1 MCFNALLVFNNQ
13 DDKGAQVAR
22 AVLFR
27 EWRTFGSCECEF
39 ERVRSLRSWWAESFC
54 AGNDSGAVNIV
65 MTELRDT
72 LALCATLL
80 QCNGMKDLS
89 CSMSKRSLRF
99 E

>member
-1 MCFNALLVFNNQ
+1 
-13 DDKGAQVAR
+13 
-22 AVLFR
+22 
-27 EWRTFGSCECEF
+27 
-39 ERVRSLRSWWAESFC
+39 VRSLRSWWAESFC

-80 QCNGMKDLS
+80 QCYGVKDLL
-89 CSMSKRSLRF
+89 CSMSNCSLWF